1 MRTAIL
7 GLVLAVAA
15 CGSPVSTPT
24 PSPTEASTPA
34 SATRQTFP
42 SPPISDSPVPS
53 ANGWVTFTNRSG
65 QFTVSVPAAWR
76 ATSCEDQASYLVA
89 VVDPPVGCGRDEY
102 YDAWLFAMSLAGD
115 QRQAVP
121 PAGGNYTGLAPVT
134 GSKDVVTAGGV
145 HGIRY
150 TATVVKDGMIG
161 TPKGTTQI
169 YYLFFNGARTYF
181 FLYSRLP
188 GQTDVSTEFD
198 VAIQQRLKLGA

>member
-1 MRTAIL
+1 M
-7 GLVLAVAA
+7 
-15 CGSPVSTPT
+15 
-24 PSPTEASTPA
+24 
-34 SATRQTFP
+34 
-42 SPPISDSPVPS
+42 
-53 ANGWVTFTNRSG
+53 
-65 QFTVSVPAAWR
+65 
-76 ATSCEDQASYLVA
+76 SYLVA
-89 VVDPPVGCGRDEY
+89 VVDPPVGCGRGEY

-115 QRQAVP
+115 QRQSVP
-121 PAGGNYTGLAPVT
+121 PAGGNYVGLAPVI

-188 GQTDVSTEFD
+188 GQRDVSADFD
-198 VAIQQRLKLGA
+198 MAIQQRLKLGE